1 MALRDASHILANPLR
16 PHYNVGVSDLGLRRC
31 VGLRCNWD
39 RERLPKWEC
48 CCVSLLAQRAITP
61 VEDEKP
67 LTPQVETSEAI
78 DQVQKTQSKGFH
90 KDLNLLPKPLS
101 VTYLSSP
108 PGNGAKVRVAF
119 QGMPGAYGE
128 AAALKAYPKCETV
141 PCEEFE
147 AAFKAVELWLVDKAV
162 LPIESSVGGSIHRNY
177 DLLLRHRLHI
187 VGEVQMIVNHCLLGL
202 PGVPKEELKR
212 VLSHPQALE
221 QCDMTLSK
229 LGVVRVS
236 TDDTAGAAKD
246 DDDNITRFL
255 IFAREPI
262 IPGTDRPHKTSIVFT
277 LEEGPGMLFKALAVF
292 ASRDI
297 NLTKIESRPQR
308 KRPLRVVDDSNKGS
322 AKYFDYLFYVDFEA
336 SMAEPRAQHALA
348 LLQQIQLQLFR
359 WSSNLQQRDYNS
371 AFVAAVHMHD
381 SDKSG
386 AGKEIPGVSWKRSL
400 WHDHSIFN
408 PLS

>member
-1 MALRDASHILANPLR
+1 MAASHIWVSPLR
-16 PHYNVGVSDLGLRRC
+16 PHSNVGVSDLGLRRC
-31 VGLRCNWD
+31 VDLRCNWD
-39 RERLPKWEC
+39 LERLPRWEC
-48 CCVSLLAQRAITP
+48 YCLSVLAQRAITP

-67 LTPQVETSEAI
+67 LIPRVETSEAI
-78 DQVQKTQSKGFH
+78 DQVQNTQSRGFH

-101 VTYLSSP
+101 ATDLFPSP
-108 PGNGAKVRVAF
+108 RNGAKVRVAY

-202 PGVPKEELKR
+202 PGVQKEELKR
-212 VLSHPQALE
+212 VLSHPQMVAASGERDSGVIASDRAADIYGLNILLE
-221 QCDMTLSK
+221 KIQ
-229 LGVVRVS
+229 
-236 TDDTAGAAKD
+236 D

-255 IFAREPI
+255 ILAREPI

-322 AKYFDYLFYVDFEA
+322 ARYFDYLFYIDFEA

-348 LLQQIQLQLFR
+348 HLQEFASFLRVLGCYAT
-359 WSSNLQQRDYNS
+359 DS
-371 AFVAAVHMHD
+371 AV
-381 SDKSG
+381 
-386 AGKEIPGVSWKRSL
+386 
-400 WHDHSIFN
+400 
-408 PLS
+408 

>member
-1 MALRDASHILANPLR
+1 MALRDASHIWANPLR

-31 VGLRCNWD
+31 VDMRCNWD

-67 LTPQVETSEAI
+67 LTPQMETSEAI
-78 DQVQKTQSKGFH
+78 DQAQNTQSKGFH
-90 KDLNLLPKPLS
+90 MDLNLLPKPLS

-236 TDDTAGAAKD
+236 TDDTAGAAQMVAASGERGTGVIASARAADIYGLNILLEKIQD

-297 NLTKIESRPQR
+297 NLIKIESRPQR

-336 SMAEPRAQHALA
+336 SMAEHRAQHALA
-348 LLQQIQLQLFR
+348 HLQEFASFLRVLGCYATDTATA
-359 WSSNLQQRDYNS
+359 L
-371 AFVAAVHMHD
+371 
-381 SDKSG
+381 
-386 AGKEIPGVSWKRSL
+386 
-400 WHDHSIFN
+400 
-408 PLS
+408 